1 MADSRSQIP
10 AKVMIIDDEQDIVRA
25 FEQTLSLYP
34 GTEVVVSTEAEEA
47 LKKAADEKPG
57 VILLDLRMPGMNGL
71 EVLKRLKKI
80 LPETRFMVM
89 TGLDN
94 DHIRQQV
101 ETLGVAAYYV
111 KPIDLEAVINK
122 ILSLAKR

>member
-1 MADSRSQIP
+1 
-10 AKVMIIDDEQDIVRA
+10 MIIDDEQDIVRA